1 MQRDYLLRIIDQVAL
16 LLVRAIR
23 QREASAPQEGLQS
36 IMAACERLFGMEAVQ
51 LFQFTPDQHVEM
63 LAQGEEPESAHD
75 KIMIYARLNQEA
87 GACYARL
94 GQANLAQQSLVNA
107 LRLSLKAKEHCPG
120 CAAPDFAPDFNELM
134 REIGNPTDPE
144 TTQLITSA
152 KAKLGE
158 AGV

>member
-23 QREASAPQEGLQS
+23 QRESSAPQEGLQS

-63 LAQGEEPESAHD
+63 LAKGEDPESAHD

-94 GQANLAQQSLVNA
+94 GQANLAHQSFVNA
-107 LRLSLKAKEHCPG
+107 LRLSLQAKEQSPG
-120 CAAPDFAPDFNELM
+120 SPAPDFAPDINELL
-134 REIGNPTDPE
+134 REIGPPADADTV
-144 TTQLITSA
+144 QLVSAA
-152 KAKLGE
+152 KATLRPLP
-158 AGV
+158 